1 MTMPPRSY
9 IRPVLVNESSPFLGD
24 DCALCKEPFVDGD
37 KLVICPQDGSR
48 HHQACWEAN
57 GNHCTA
63 FGCEGQGE
71 VVEGNQRV
79 VARAPRQ
86 SNGEAKALGRFSK
99 VRTMPSSSMGCA
111 QSCLVLSIALAII
124 LIAAGCFGLWA
135 VADYI
140 LIEVLG
146 WQYRAPFTG
155 AITPISF
162 TAFLTALQTLS
173 PL

>member
-1 MTMPPRSY
+1 MSPRSY
-9 IRPVLVNESSPFLGD
+9 IRPVPVNESSPFLGD
-24 DCALCKEPFVDGD
+24 LCALCKEPFAEND

-48 HHQACWEAN
+48 HHQECWEAN

-63 FGCEGQGE
+63 YGCGGQGD
-71 VVEGNQRV
+71 VVENHQRV
-79 VARAPRQ
+79 EARPYIQGPCAGKQ
-86 SNGEAKALGRFSK
+86 MGRFSK

-111 QSCLVLSIALAII
+111 QSCLVISIALAIV

-146 WQYRAPFTG
+146 LQYRAPFTG
-155 AITPISF
+155 SIAP
-162 TAFLTALQTLS
+162 TALITSMRTLGYFY
-173 PL
+173 LF